1 MPEALAPA
9 YYTAA
14 GRGWRRDV
22 WALLHPPYTAW
33 HLSYV
38 VIGAGL
44 APRVSSFR
52 LGATLVAF
60 FLPVG
65 ISAPP
70 PDQLHRRPLP
80 PPIPPSL
87 LKAAAGVGLAG
98 AVGLGF
104 AGLPIV
110 GLGLLPLMALGVL
123 FVFAYNLELLRG
135 RLHGDFWF
143 ALSWGA
149 FPLLT
154 AYFAQAGSIS
164 IAAIV
169 AAAGAFALSFGQRA
183 LSTPARTLRRRTRSV
198 SGVVTLNDGS
208 QVMLDEAA
216 LLRPLELA
224 LRAFSWGVV
233 AMAAG
238 LIASRLL
245 CRTYHSV
252 CHEPLECDA
261 AQASA
266 QGLVARGRCRGRRRR
281 TREPGRHHSPRPGQ
295 ARFDGRLRDGAGAPL
310 RGQRDISRLQLA
322 PPRQRLAATTG
333 SRHDLRFH
341 CGHLHAAR
349 IQRPRRLVAPRSPDH
364 DLDLRVG
371 GCGGSRA
378 VPAHPARSSGGPLP
392 GGGMDRPG
400 RASAAQC
407 GSWVGRGAAG
417 GAPRA

>member
-1 MPEALAPA
+1 MPDTLAPA

-52 LGATLVAF
+52 LAATLVAF
-60 FLPVG
+60 FLAVG
-65 ISAPP
+65 ISAHAL
-70 PDQLHRRPLP
+70 DELNGRPLRTS
-80 PPIPPSL
+80 IPGWV

-169 AAAGAFALSFGQRA
+169 AAGGAFALSFGQRA

-245 CRTYHSV
+245 
-252 CHEPLECDA
+252 
-261 AQASA
+261 
-266 QGLVARGRCRGRRRR
+266 
-281 TREPGRHHSPRPGQ
+281 
-295 ARFDGRLRDGAGAPL
+295 
-310 RGQRDISRLQLA
+310 
-322 PPRQRLAATTG
+322 
-333 SRHDLRFH
+333 
-341 CGHLHAAR
+341 
-349 IQRPRRLVAPRSPDH
+349 
-364 DLDLRVG
+364 
-371 GCGGSRA
+371 
-378 VPAHPARSSGGPLP
+378 
-392 GGGMDRPG
+392 
-400 RASAAQC
+400 
-407 GSWVGRGAAG
+407 
-417 GAPRA
+417 